1 MKIIRMRVE
10 MKTGATKKNLNL
22 SGKIIVKTDQSK
34 QKLLKIKEFTRRFH
48 WIKNVR

>member
-1 MKIIRMRVE
+1 MRVE

-22 SGKIIVKTDQSK
+22 SGKIMSRPDQSK
-34 QKLLKIKEFTRRFH
+34 KKLLKIKEFTHRFH